1 MNVHAYATKLGID
14 LYQEYKASEAAPLVR
29 VGINKINAAA
39 NDNELPYIQ
48 TGTRNRVYLGLDLIR
63 WKLSKR
69 TQLGN
74 STSPKTETDF
84 GAELGMTNR
93 PDSDAL
99 EVLAQKTFQT
109 QSKS

>member
-1 MNVHAYATKLGID
+1 MNLHAYATKMGID
-14 LYQEYKASEAAPLVR
+14 LYQEYKASEAAPLMR
-29 VGINKINAAA
+29 VGINKINTAA

-48 TGTRNRVYLGLDLIR
+48 TGSRNRVYLGLDLIR

-69 TQLGN
+69 TESE
-74 STSPKTETDF
+74 STISPKTEVGF

-93 PDSDAL
+93 PDSDELQA
-99 EVLAQKTFQT
+99 LAQKTFQT